1 MEACDV
7 VVFAIAMLLMV
18 ALLLVARKWDADDF
32 DSVFGKG
39 GWR

>member
-7 VVFAIAMLLMV
+7 VVFAIAMLLAV
-18 ALLLVARKWDADDF
+18 ALLLVARSWGADDF

-39 GWR
+39 GRR